1 MNLKQLHEFLEQDAK
16 NAGLNLIKQGILRTI
31 YSKLYPHYCYKY
43 ICLLRYKSFYES
55 RNSILSKILSRIYSI
70 KLHRLGAKLGFYIP
84 RDVFGPGLYIPHTG
98 SIIVNPNA
106 RVGKNCQINNNV
118 VIGQNKGKSPVIG
131 DNVFI
136 GPGAVISGDV
146 YIADN
151 VWIGANAVVT
161 HNIDTPNALVGGIP
175 AKIIGIKNQNWLQE
189 FDMYKVK

>member
-1 MNLKQLHEFLEQDAK
+1 MFLE
-16 NAGLNLIKQGILRTI
+16 
-31 YSKLYPHYCYKY
+31 
-43 ICLLRYKSFYES
+43 
-55 RNSILSKILSRIYSI
+55 
-70 KLHRLGAKLGFYIP
+70 
-84 RDVFGPGLYIPHTG
+84 PGLYIPHTG
-98 SIIVNPNA
+98 SIIVNSNA

-136 GPGAVISGDV
+136 GPGAVVSGDV

-175 AKIIGIKNQNWLQE
+175 AKVIGVKNQNWVQE
-189 FDMYKVK
+189 FDMYKVKLIYLCIALLGNDRGFIL